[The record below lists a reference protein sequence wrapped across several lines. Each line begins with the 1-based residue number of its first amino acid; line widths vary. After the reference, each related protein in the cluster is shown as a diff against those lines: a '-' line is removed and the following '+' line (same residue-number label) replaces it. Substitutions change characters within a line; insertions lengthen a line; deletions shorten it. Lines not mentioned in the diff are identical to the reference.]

1 MNNTEFII
9 NRAINTTQLNKTQ
22 LAKSLNGGS
31 NKQFGQWIKNNM
43 IPFEF
48 ERTLID
54 LCQFDGILPA
64 LIQLIGNQNV
74 AKNWVNLIKTL
85 AQAKQDS
92 SESGYILDVL
102 NDEDD
107 LLAFSLIYTL
117 TEAGFSQYKEFPKEC
132 TQVLNILENEESDDG
147 EFEEAWELIEKTPV
161 LRLLSETLY
170 SLGAHYSFYVAY
182 ISDLEDQSNN
192 EYSRS
197 NACNIEYELIALCVS
212 KINDDELL
220 KLLPKIKSYKN
231 KIIKQ
236 YTQWIN
242 TAKDIAIK
250 HNAVI
255 KIEFLD
261 LINLSV
267 ESLESEAERESFKKP
282 NKTSQHI
289 NIYNNRIESSNKIIP
304 IILNAICEKLNIDKN
319 AMSTDHESLEHPNHT
334 TNSSLQ
340 MMHPTH
346 EMLNQICMSLDIDP
360 IKLIENAQIV

>member
-9 NRAINTTQLNKTQ
+9 NRAINTTKQNKTQ

-43 IPFEF
+43 IPLES
-48 ERTLID
+48 ERKLID
-54 LCQFDGILPA
+54 LCQFDGLEPE
-64 LIQLIGNQNV
+64 LIKLIGNQSV
-74 AKNWVNLIKTL
+74 TKNWVDLIEII
-85 AQAKQDS
+85 AQMEQNN
-92 SESGYILDVL
+92 SESGYIPEVL
-102 NDEDD
+102 NDDD
-107 LLAFSLIYTL
+107 NLLAFSLIHTL
-117 TEAGFSQYKEFPKEC
+117 IEAGFSQYKEFPKEC

-147 EFEEAWELIEKTPV
+147 ELEEAWELMERIPV
-161 LRLLSETLY
+161 LRLLCETLH

-182 ISDLEDQSNN
+182 ISDLEDQSNY
-192 EYSRS
+192 EYLKS
-197 NACNIEYELIALCVS
+197 NACQIEHELIALCVS

-231 KIIKQ
+231 KTIKQ

-250 HNAVI
+250 HNAAI

-304 IILNAICEKLNIDKN
+304 IILNAICETLNIDKN
-319 AMSTDHESLEHPNHT
+319 AMSTDHELLEHPNHT

-340 MMHPTH
+340 MIHPTH